1 MGFEESFLLFLPKT
15 VSRDS
20 NAFDYSVAIPIE
32 VRIPHSLHSWS
43 NLCFQIRR
51 EMKPA
56 KIADFGITE
65 EFGYLPAHAPALALS
80 AGNEEW
86 DQFGRDIPK
95 LLMGTNFRSRVKALP
110 EFNINKLNGEAEIQ
124 RAMLIL
130 SYIGQS
136 YQWSENNPATVMP
149 ANLAIPWHQVG
160 KLVGRPPILSYQSY
174 ASDNWRRFD
183 ASGPIECGN
192 IGLLQCFL
200 GGQDEEWF
208 ILIHIEI
215 EKKAGKALKAIED
228 AQNAVSENDADQLEV
243 ALTNLRSALAAMYEV
258 LGRMPERCDPYIYF
272 HRVRPYIFGW
282 RNNPSLPDGV
292 IYEGVDEYQGV
303 GQKFRGETG
312 AQSAIIPAMDA
323 VLGIDHERDELREY
337 LMEMRMYMPPRHVA
351 FIEAVEAGPS
361 VRNFVTMA
369 QRLSLTTVFNDCVEL
384 VANFRAMHLEYAG
397 TYIHAQAQATPG
409 NPSAVGTG
417 GTPFMT
423 YLRKHRDETKTQTL
437 P

>member
-1 MGFEESFLLFLPKT
+1 
-15 VSRDS
+15 
-20 NAFDYSVAIPIE
+20 
-32 VRIPHSLHSWS
+32 
-43 NLCFQIRR
+43 
-51 EMKPA
+51 MKAA

-65 EFGYLPAHAPALALS
+65 EFGYLPTYDPAQSLS
-80 AGNEEW
+80 PGNEEW
-86 DQFGRDIPK
+86 DQVGKDLPK
-95 LLMGTNFRSRVKALP
+95 LLMGIDFRSRIKALP
-110 EFNINKLNGEAEIQ
+110 KFNIDKLKGEAEIQ
-124 RAMLIL
+124 RAMLVL
-130 SYIGQS
+130 SYIGQA
-136 YQWSENNPATVMP
+136 YQWSDNSPATVMP
-149 ANLAIPWHQVG
+149 SNLAIPWYEVG

-183 ASGPIECGN
+183 KNGPIECGN

-208 ILIHIEI
+208 ILIHIDI
-215 EKKAGKALKAIED
+215 EKKAGKALKAIEE
-228 AQNAVSENDADQLEV
+228 AQLAVLENDADKVEA
-243 ALTNLRSALAAMYEV
+243 ALTKLRNALAAMYQV

-292 IYEGVDEYQGV
+292 VYEGVDEYKGV

-312 AQSAIIPAMDA
+312 AQSAIIPAMDG
-323 VLGIDHERDELREY
+323 VLGIEHERDELREY
-337 LMEMRMYMPPRHVA
+337 LMEMRTYMPPKHVG

-361 VRNFVTMA
+361 VRNFVTTTA
-369 QRLSLTTVFNDCVEL
+369 RAGLTSVFNECVEL

-423 YLRKHRDETKTQTL
+423 YLRKHRDETKKQTV
-437 P
+437 

>member
-1 MGFEESFLLFLPKT
+1 M
-15 VSRDS
+15 
-20 NAFDYSVAIPIE
+20 PIT
-32 VRIPHSLHSWS
+32 LHSWH
-43 NLCFQIRR
+43 NLRFQTRR
-51 EMKPA
+51 KMKPA

-110 EFNINKLNGEAEIQ
+110 EFNVSKLNGEAEIQ

-136 YQWSENNPATVMP
+136 YQWSENSPATVMP

-174 ASDNWRRFD
+174 AADNWRRFD

-215 EKKAGKALKAIED
+215 ERKAGKALKAIED
-228 AQNAVSENDADQLEV
+228 AQSAVSNNDTGQLEV
-243 ALTNLRSALAAMYEV
+243 AITNLRSALAAMYEV

-323 VLGIDHERDELREY
+323 VLGIDHEKDELREY
-337 LMEMRMYMPPRHVA
+337 LMEMRMYMPPKHVA

-361 VRNFVTMA
+361 VRNFVA
-369 QRLSLTTVFNDCVEL
+369 IAKRASLTTVFNDCVEL

>member
-1 MGFEESFLLFLPKT
+1 
-15 VSRDS
+15 
-20 NAFDYSVAIPIE
+20 
-32 VRIPHSLHSWS
+32 
-43 NLCFQIRR
+43 
-51 EMKPA
+51 MKA
-56 KIADFGITE
+56 VKISDFGITE
-65 EFGYLPAHAPALALS
+65 EFGYLPAYEPAQSLS

-86 DQFGRDIPK
+86 DQYGKDLPK
-95 LLMGTNFRSRVKALP
+95 LLMGTNFRARVRALP
-110 EFNINKLNGEAEIQ
+110 SFNVAALKGEAEIQ
-124 RAMLIL
+124 RAMLVL
-130 SYIGQS
+130 SYIGQA
-136 YQWSENNPATVMP
+136 YQWSENSAATLMP
-149 ANLAIPWHQVG
+149 SNLAKPWFEVG

-183 ASGPIECGN
+183 KSGPIECGN

-228 AQNAVSENDADQLEV
+228 AQAAVVGSDADQVEN
-243 ALTNLRSALAAMYEV
+243 ALTNLRTALAAMYAV
-258 LGRMPERCDPYIYF
+258 LDRMPERCDPYIYF

-292 IYEGVDEYQGV
+292 IYEGVDEYKGI

-312 AQSAIIPAMDA
+312 AQSAIIPAMDG
-323 VLGIDHERDELREY
+323 VLGIEHERDELREY
-337 LMEMRMYMPPRHVA
+337 LMEMRTYMPPKHVA

-361 VRNFVTMA
+361 VRNFVTSA
-369 QRLSLTTVFNDCVEL
+369 QRSSLTSVFNECVEL

-397 TYIHAQAQATPG
+397 RYIHAQAQATPG

-423 YLRKHRDETKTQTL
+423 YLRKHRDETKKQTL
-437 P
+437 

>member
-1 MGFEESFLLFLPKT
+1 MGFEESFLLFFPET

-20 NAFDYSVAIPIE
+20 NAFDYSVATPIE
-32 VRIPHSLHSWS
+32 LRIPHSLHSWP

-51 EMKPA
+51 KMKPA

-110 EFNINKLNGEAEIQ
+110 DFNINKLNGEAEIQ

-136 YQWSENNPATVMP
+136 YQWSENNPATLMP
-149 ANLAIPWHQVG
+149 ASLAIPWHQVG

-337 LMEMRMYMPPRHVA
+337 LMEMRMYMPPKHVA
-351 FIEAVEAGPS
+351 FIEAVETGPS
-361 VRNFVTMA
+361 VRNFVA
-369 QRLSLTTVFNDCVEL
+369 IAKRAPLTTVFNDCVEL

>member
-1 MGFEESFLLFLPKT
+1 
-15 VSRDS
+15 
-20 NAFDYSVAIPIE
+20 
-32 VRIPHSLHSWS
+32 
-43 NLCFQIRR
+43 
-51 EMKPA
+51 MKPA

-337 LMEMRMYMPPRHVA
+337 LMEMRMYMPPKHVA

-361 VRNFVTMA
+361 VRNFVA
-369 QRLSLTTVFNDCVEL
+369 IAKRASLTTVFNDCVEL

>member
-1 MGFEESFLLFLPKT
+1 
-15 VSRDS
+15 
-20 NAFDYSVAIPIE
+20 
-32 VRIPHSLHSWS
+32 
-43 NLCFQIRR
+43 
-51 EMKPA
+51 MKPA

-110 EFNINKLNGEAEIQ
+110 EFDISKLNGEAEIQ

-136 YQWSENNPATVMP
+136 YQWSENNPATLMP

-228 AQNAVSENDADQLEV
+228 AQSAVSENDADQLEV

-337 LMEMRMYMPPRHVA
+337 LMEMRMYMPPKHVA

-361 VRNFVTMA
+361 VRNFVTIA
-369 QRLSLTTVFNDCVEL
+369 KRASLTTVFNDCVEL

>member
-1 MGFEESFLLFLPKT
+1 M
-15 VSRDS
+15 S
-20 NAFDYSVAIPIE
+20 N
-32 VRIPHSLHSWS
+32 
-43 NLCFQIRR
+43 
-51 EMKPA
+51 PA
-56 KIADFGITE
+56 KIADYGITE
-65 EFGYLPAHAPALALS
+65 EFGYLPSYDPAQSLS

-86 DQFGRDIPK
+86 DQFGKDLPK
-95 LLMGTNFRSRVKALP
+95 LLMGSDFRKRVNVLP
-110 EFNINKLNGEAEIQ
+110 KFNIDKLNGEAQIQ
-124 RAMLIL
+124 RAMLVL
-130 SYIGQS
+130 SYIGQA
-136 YQWSENNPATVMP
+136 YQWSDNKAATVMP
-149 ANLAIPWHQVG
+149 EVLAKPWYEVG

-183 ASGPIECGN
+183 KTGPIECGN

-208 ILIHIEI
+208 ILIHIDI
-215 EKKAGKALKAIED
+215 EKKAGKALKAIEQAQAAVVAQD
-228 AQNAVSENDADQLEV
+228 AEKVEAALIKMRA
-243 ALTNLRSALAAMYEV
+243 ALTAMYEV

-292 IYEGVDEYQGV
+292 VYEGVDEYKGV

-312 AQSAIIPAMDA
+312 AQSAIIPAMDG
-323 VLGIDHERDELREY
+323 VLGIEHEKDELREY
-337 LMEMRMYMPPRHVA
+337 LMEMRTYMPPKHVA

-361 VRNFVTMA
+361 VRNFVTTIKKS
-369 QRLSLTTVFNDCVEL
+369 SLTQVFNDCIEL

-417 GTPFMT
+417 GTPFMI
-423 YLRKHRDETKTQTL
+423 YLRKHRDETKKQTV
-437 P
+437 

>member
-1 MGFEESFLLFLPKT
+1 
-15 VSRDS
+15 
-20 NAFDYSVAIPIE
+20 
-32 VRIPHSLHSWS
+32 
-43 NLCFQIRR
+43 
-51 EMKPA
+51 MKA
-56 KIADFGITE
+56 VKISDFGITE
-65 EFGYLPAHAPALALS
+65 EFGFLPAYEPAQSLS

-86 DQFGRDIPK
+86 DQYGKDLPK
-95 LLMGTNFRSRVKALP
+95 LLMGTNFRARVRALP
-110 EFNINKLNGEAEIQ
+110 SFNVAALKGEAEIQ
-124 RAMLIL
+124 RAMLVL
-130 SYIGQS
+130 SYIGQA
-136 YQWSENNPATVMP
+136 YQWSENSAATLMP
-149 ANLAIPWHQVG
+149 SNLAKPWFEVG

-183 ASGPIECGN
+183 KSGPIACGN

-228 AQNAVSENDADQLEV
+228 AQAAVVGNDADQVES
-243 ALTNLRSALAAMYEV
+243 ALTNLRASLAAMYAV
-258 LGRMPERCDPYIYF
+258 LDRMPERCDPYIYF

-292 IYEGVDEYQGV
+292 IYEGVDEYKGI

-312 AQSAIIPAMDA
+312 AQSAIIPAMDG
-323 VLGIDHERDELREY
+323 VLGIEHERDELREY
-337 LMEMRMYMPPRHVA
+337 LMEMRTYMPPKHVA

-361 VRNFVTMA
+361 VRNFVTSA
-369 QRLSLTTVFNDCVEL
+369 QRSSLTSVFNECVEL

-397 TYIHAQAQATPG
+397 RYIHAQAQATPG

-423 YLRKHRDETKTQTL
+423 YLRKHRDETKKQTL
-437 P
+437 

>member
-1 MGFEESFLLFLPKT
+1 
-15 VSRDS
+15 
-20 NAFDYSVAIPIE
+20 
-32 VRIPHSLHSWS
+32 
-43 NLCFQIRR
+43 
-51 EMKPA
+51 MKPA

-65 EFGYLPAHAPALALS
+65 EFGYLPAHAPALTLS

-110 EFNINKLNGEAEIQ
+110 EFNISKLNGEAEVQ

-243 ALTNLRSALAAMYEV
+243 ALTNLRRALAAMYEV

-292 IYEGVDEYQGV
+292 IYEGVDEYQGA

-323 VLGIDHERDELREY
+323 VLGIEHERDELREY

-361 VRNFVTMA
+361 VRNFVSIA
-369 QRLSLTTVFNDCVEL
+369 KRASLTTVFNDCVEL

-437 P
+437 S

>member
-1 MGFEESFLLFLPKT
+1 
-15 VSRDS
+15 
-20 NAFDYSVAIPIE
+20 
-32 VRIPHSLHSWS
+32 
-43 NLCFQIRR
+43 
-51 EMKPA
+51 MKPA

-124 RAMLIL
+124 RAMLVL

-136 YQWSENNPATVMP
+136 YQWSENSPATVMP

-183 ASGPIECGN
+183 AAGPIACGN

-228 AQNAVSENDADQLEV
+228 AQNAVSKDDADQLEV
-243 ALTNLRSALAAMYEV
+243 ALNNLRSALAAMYEV

-292 IYEGVDEYQGV
+292 IYEGVAEYQGV

-337 LMEMRMYMPPRHVA
+337 LMEMRMYMPPQHVA

-361 VRNFVTMA
+361 VRNFVTIA
-369 QRLSLTTVFNDCVEL
+369 KRVPLTTVFNDCVEL

-423 YLRKHRDETKTQTL
+423 YLRKHRDETKAQTL

>member
-1 MGFEESFLLFLPKT
+1 
-15 VSRDS
+15 
-20 NAFDYSVAIPIE
+20 
-32 VRIPHSLHSWS
+32 
-43 NLCFQIRR
+43 
-51 EMKPA
+51 MKPA

-65 EFGYLPAHAPALALS
+65 EFGCLPTYDPAQSLS

-86 DQFGRDIPK
+86 DQFGKDLPK
-95 LLMGTNFRSRVKALP
+95 LLMGTSFRSRVKALP
-110 EFNINKLNGEAEIQ
+110 KFNIEKLSGEAEVQ

-130 SYIGQS
+130 SYIGQA
-136 YQWSENNPATVMP
+136 YQWSENDAAHVMP
-149 ANLAIPWHQVG
+149 ANLALPWYEVG
-160 KLVGRPPILSYQSY
+160 KIVGRPPILSYQSY

-183 ASGPIECGN
+183 KDGDIACGN

-228 AQNAVSENDADQLEV
+228 AQHAVLENDAEKV
-243 ALTNLRSALAAMYEV
+243 ESALIKLRNALAAMYEV

-292 IYEGVDEYQGV
+292 IYEGVDEYKGI
-303 GQKFRGETG
+303 GQNFRGETG
-312 AQSAIIPAMDA
+312 AQSAIIPAMDGI
-323 VLGIDHERDELREY
+323 LGIEHERDELREY
-337 LMEMRMYMPPRHVA
+337 LMEMRTYMPPKHVA

-361 VRNFVTMA
+361 VRNFAVSA
-369 QRLSLTTVFNDCVEL
+369 KRSSLTNVFNESVEL
-384 VANFRAMHLEYAG
+384 VAKFRAMHLEYAG

-423 YLRKHRDETKTQTL
+423 YLRKHRDETKVQTI
-437 P
+437 

>member
-1 MGFEESFLLFLPKT
+1 
-15 VSRDS
+15 
-20 NAFDYSVAIPIE
+20 
-32 VRIPHSLHSWS
+32 
-43 NLCFQIRR
+43 
-51 EMKPA
+51 MKPA

-136 YQWSENNPATVMP
+136 YQWSENNPATLMP

-228 AQNAVSENDADQLEV
+228 AQSAVSENDADQLEV

-292 IYEGVDEYQGV
+292 IYEGVDEYKGV

-337 LMEMRMYMPPRHVA
+337 LMEMRMYMPPKHVA

-361 VRNFVTMA
+361 VRNFVA
-369 QRLSLTTVFNDCVEL
+369 IAKRASLTTVFNDCVEL

>member
-1 MGFEESFLLFLPKT
+1 
-15 VSRDS
+15 
-20 NAFDYSVAIPIE
+20 
-32 VRIPHSLHSWS
+32 
-43 NLCFQIRR
+43 
-51 EMKPA
+51 MKA
-56 KIADFGITE
+56 VKISDFGITE
-65 EFGYLPAHAPALALS
+65 EFGYLPAYEPAQSLS

-86 DQFGRDIPK
+86 DQYGKDLPK
-95 LLMGTNFRSRVKALP
+95 LLMGTNFRARVRALP
-110 EFNINKLNGEAEIQ
+110 SFNVAALKGEAEIQ
-124 RAMLIL
+124 RAMLVL
-130 SYIGQS
+130 SYIGQA
-136 YQWSENNPATVMP
+136 YQWSENSAATLMP
-149 ANLAIPWHQVG
+149 SNLAKPWFEVG

-183 ASGPIECGN
+183 KSGPIECGN

-228 AQNAVSENDADQLEV
+228 AQAAVVGNDADQVES
-243 ALTNLRSALAAMYEV
+243 ALTNLRASLAAMYAV
-258 LGRMPERCDPYIYF
+258 LDRMPERCDPYIYF

-292 IYEGVDEYQGV
+292 IYEGVDEYKGI

-312 AQSAIIPAMDA
+312 AQSAIIPAMDG
-323 VLGIDHERDELREY
+323 VLGIEHERDELREY
-337 LMEMRMYMPPRHVA
+337 LMEMRTYMPPKHVA

-361 VRNFVTMA
+361 VRNFVTSA
-369 QRLSLTTVFNDCVEL
+369 QRSSLTSVFNECVEL

-397 TYIHAQAQATPG
+397 RYIHAQAQATPG

-423 YLRKHRDETKTQTL
+423 YLRKHRDETKKQTL
-437 P
+437 